1 MATKADIIRESTL
14 LFAENGF
21 QATSI
26 ATISKA
32 VNLSAS
38 AGGIYRHFKSKRDI
52 FDAIFDSYFENF
64 GSLFNDIEFKIQ
76 DALDENEDDANKE
89 SIVQEI
95 LHISLQQAKSNKN
108 TIKLYFRERDRVTP
122 THQKGAQLV
131 RNKSIKSF
139 QSVCRYLTDRDSDF
153 DSEAVAAILIDSI
166 NFRVCEFS
174 PDYGISEERFI
185 ASLTDFLCALVI
197 CD

>member
-1 MATKADIIRESTL
+1 MVTQTDIIRESTF

-26 ATISKA
+26 ANISEA

-52 FDAIFDSYFENF
+52 
-64 GSLFNDIEFKIQ
+64 
-76 DALDENEDDANKE
+76 LDENEDDANKE

-108 TIKLYFRERDRVTP
+108 TIKLYFREHDRVSP
-122 THQKGAQLV
+122 THQEGAQLI

-139 QSVCRYLTDRDSDF
+139 QSVCRYLTDGDSDF

-174 PDYGISEERFI
+174 PDFGISEERFI
-185 ASLTDFLCALVI
+185 ASLTDLLCALVI

>member
-52 FDAIFDSYFENF
+52 SDV
-64 GSLFNDIEFKIQ
+64 
-76 DALDENEDDANKE
+76 NKKD
-89 SIVQEI
+89 IVQGLI
-95 LHISLQQAKSNKN
+95 HMSLQQAKSNKN
-108 TIKLYFRERDRVTP
+108 TLKLYFREHDRITP
-122 THQKGAQLV
+122 THQKGAELV

-139 QSVCRYLTDRDSDF
+139 QSVCRYLTDGDSDF

-174 PDYGISEERFI
+174 PDFGISEERFI
-185 ASLTDFLCALVI
+185 ASLTDLLCALVI

>member
-52 FDAIFDSYFENF
+52 FDAIFDSYYENF

-76 DALDENEDDANKE
+76 DSAEANKADVNKKD
-89 SIVQEI
+89 IVQGLI
-95 LHISLQQAKSNKN
+95 HMSLQQAKSNKN
-108 TIKLYFRERDRVTP
+108 TLKLYFREHDRITP
-122 THQKGAQLV
+122 THQKGAELV

-139 QSVCRYLTDRDSDF
+139 QSVCRYLTDGDSDF

-174 PDYGISEERFI
+174 PDFGISEERFI
-185 ASLTDFLCALVI
+185 ASLTDLLCALVI